1 MFSQATNDYKKLGE
15 YLDYYKNQNK
25 DTNKNWPQ
33 YEYEY
38 NFSSAYLGFGR
49 KTTPI
54 DVNAPS
60 NIDIAFLSADN
71 VFQEMVNSG
80 YDMNVYFKNAADFDG
95 TEFLKYLVR
104 KSNNGKLN
112 TDFTK
117 LKKEILNKISKG
129 SYIDD
134 FIGKDFDFVNDI
146 DKMKLQV
153 GDEIISPEK
162 IGDNKYGF
170 GKLNDSSYRY
180 VMTYT
185 KGENEKIRLEVN
197 ETIYPNK
204 PVSFKYKEKLV
215 NIPTKIGVHKLKTNE
230 GASLYPVDGN
240 GKKGEKVD
248 FPIPTVEYKVEG
260 FNVSYLFVSETN
272 GKELPEDVNK
282 LLPLNE
288 TGKENGSEVIPTQP
302 AKTIVKVED
311 GTWTFKGY
319 DKEKI
324 IINNAD
330 VKFVGKWEFTKNNIP
345 TPNPG
350 KPSIPW
356 TPLVPAQPI
365 KKVTQA
371 KKGGKLAKTSIATT
385 SMAGIILGLAGIV
398 VSKRK
403 K

>member
-1 MFSQATNDYKKLGE
+1 
-15 YLDYYKNQNK
+15 
-25 DTNKNWPQ
+25 
-33 YEYEY
+33 
-38 NFSSAYLGFGR
+38 
-49 KTTPI
+49 
-54 DVNAPS
+54 
-60 NIDIAFLSADN
+60 
-71 VFQEMVNSG
+71 
-80 YDMNVYFKNAADFDG
+80 
-95 TEFLKYLVR
+95 
-104 KSNNGKLN
+104 
-112 TDFTK
+112 
-117 LKKEILNKISKG
+117 
-129 SYIDD
+129 
-134 FIGKDFDFVNDI
+134 
-146 DKMKLQV
+146 MKLQV